1 MAAALR
7 AIATLRG
14 NPEMAI
20 IHRIGTPENDSEAR
34 AIKRFGKDLPDDY
47 FVFHN
52 FELTTGR
59 GLPYEYDIAV
69 LTPHALYH
77 LEVKGYHGE
86 IRGNPLQWTFENGG
100 VYPSPI
106 PLANKKTKIL
116 AGKLKQ
122 YSHRLDEVFVDT
134 LILLTEDRAHAK
146 LNDDQA
152 GRVVHLR
159 DAVAR
164 LCDPKYLPVSTGNVS
179 TLHDM
184 VCEALFTT
192 RPAQRV
198 KQIGLY
204 DIVQKLDQDD
214 RFTLFLA
221 RHRFIHTQPLIVL
234 KVYHLDVY
242 ASLAERENRL
252 REIFH
257 GQDAMR
263 LLGAHPNLVR
273 TGDMF
278 AWSDDCFVEPTD
290 YFEGG
295 QILEWLLDAHRER
308 SLTWEEKTQI
318 IKGVASGLAH
328 AHQHGV
334 IHRDVRPRNIA
345 VGPGGVVKLGNF
357 DLAYIPGAPNLS
369 IANSVRSHFD
379 RRFVDPAV
387 WENPRDVVPA
397 SDVYSLGLVFY
408 QLITGQPPRHD
419 VEAVLAGK
427 GPAIDT
433 ELLAAELGRSGSP
446 NFMSDPAGAA
456 EIIGRMCAP
465 KRSDRY
471 ATLVE
476 AMEDLAICEL

>member
-1 MAAALR
+1 
-7 AIATLRG
+7 
-14 NPEMAI
+14 MAI
-20 IHRIGTPENDSEAR
+20 IHRIGSPENDSEAR

-122 YSHRLDEVFVDT
+122 HSHRLDEVFVDT
-134 LILLTEDRAHAK
+134 LILLTEDRARAK

-152 GRVVHLR
+152 GRVIHLR
-159 DAVAR
+159 YAIDR
-164 LCDPKYLPVSTGNVS
+164 LTNPKFLPVSTGNVAA
-179 TLHDM
+179 LHDT

-204 DIVQKLDQDD
+204 DIVEKLGQDD
-214 RFTLFLA
+214 RFTTFLA
-221 RHRFIHTQPLIVL
+221 RHRFIHTQPITDL
-234 KVYHLDVY
+234 KVYHLDLY
-242 ASLAERENRL
+242 APAEEKQYRV

-257 GQDAMR
+257 GQDGMR
-263 LLGAHPNLVR
+263 LLGAHPNPIR

-278 AWSDDCFVEPTD
+278 AWNDDCFVEPTEHV
-290 YFEGG
+290 EGG
-295 QILEWLLDAHRER
+295 QILEVLLDQHRER
-308 SLTWEEKTQI
+308 ALTWEEKTAI
-318 IKGVASGLAH
+318 IKGVAAGLAH
-328 AHQHGV
+328 AHRHGV
-334 IHRDVRPRNIA
+334 IHRDIRPRNIV
-345 VGPGGVVKLGNF
+345 VGPHGTVKLGNF
-357 DLAYIPGAPNLS
+357 DLAFIPNAPNLS
-369 IANSVRSHFD
+369 IANSVRGHFD
-379 RRFVDPAV
+379 RRYVAPAV
-387 WENPRDVVPA
+387 WEDPRDVVPA
-397 SDVYSLGLVFY
+397 SDVYALGLVFY
-408 QLITGQPPRHD
+408 QLITGEPPLHD

-427 GPAIDT
+427 GPAIDVD
-433 ELLAAELGRSGSP
+433 LLTAKLCRRGSP
-446 NFMSDPAGAA
+446 DFMNDPAGAA

-465 KRSDRY
+465 ERSDRY
-471 ATLVE
+471 ATLAE
-476 AMEDLAICEL
+476 ALEDLAICST

>member
-1 MAAALR
+1 
-7 AIATLRG
+7 
-14 NPEMAI
+14 MAI

-34 AIKRFGKDLPDDY
+34 AIKRFAKDLPDDC

-52 FELTTGR
+52 FEVTTGR

-77 LEVKGYHGE
+77 VEVKGYHGE
-86 IRGNPLQWTFENGG
+86 IRGNPQQWVFENGG

-122 YSHRLDEVFVDT
+122 YSHRLDEVFVET
-134 LILLTEDRAHAK
+134 LILLTEDRARAK

-159 DAVAR
+159 DAVGR
-164 LCDPKYLPVSTGNVS
+164 LSDPKYLPVSTGNVAA
-179 TLHDM
+179 LADM

-192 RPAQRV
+192 RPAKKVQR
-198 KQIGLY
+198 IGLY

-221 RHRFIHTQPLIVL
+221 RHRFIHTQPLTVL

-242 ASLAERENRL
+242 APAAEKDYRL

-257 GQDAMR
+257 AQDAVR
-263 LLGAHPNLVR
+263 LLGAHPNIVR

-278 AWSDDCFVEPTD
+278 TWNDDCFVEPTD
-290 YFEGG
+290 FIEGG
-295 QILEWLLDAHRER
+295 QILEWLLGKHGER
-308 SLTWEEKTQI
+308 ALTWEEKTRI
-318 IKGVASGLAH
+318 IKGVAAGLAH
-328 AHQHGV
+328 AHRHGV

-345 VGPGGVVKLGNF
+345 VGPRGVVKLGNF
-357 DLAYIPGAPNLS
+357 DLAYIPDAPNLS
-369 IANSVRSHFD
+369 IANSVRGHFD
-379 RRFVDPAV
+379 RRYVAPAV
-387 WENPRDVVPA
+387 WENPRDIVPA

-408 QLITGQPPRHD
+408 QLITGHPPRHD

-427 GPAIDT
+427 GPAIDA
-433 ELLAAELGRSGSP
+433 ELLIAELSGVNSP

-456 EIIGRMCAP
+456 EVIGRMCAP
-465 KRSDRY
+465 RRSDRY
-471 ATLVE
+471 ATLAE
-476 AMEDLAICEL
+476 ALDDLAVCEP

>member
-1 MAAALR
+1 
-7 AIATLRG
+7 
-14 NPEMAI
+14 MAI
-20 IHRIGTPENDSEAR
+20 IHRIGTPENDSEAH
-34 AIKRFGKDLPDDY
+34 AIKRLGKDLPDDY

-86 IRGNPLQWTFENGG
+86 IRGNPQQWIFENGG
-100 VYPSPI
+100 VFPSPI

-116 AGKLKQ
+116 AGKLRQ
-122 YSHRLDEVFVDT
+122 YSHRLEDVFVDT

-159 DAVAR
+159 DAIDR
-164 LCDPKYLPVSTGNVS
+164 LCDPKYLPVSTGNV
-179 TLHDM
+179 TPLHDTI
-184 VCEALFTT
+184 CEALFTT
-192 RPAQRV
+192 RPAQKV

-204 DIVQKLDQDD
+204 DIMQKLDQDD
-214 RFTLFLA
+214 GSTLFLA
-221 RHRFIHTQPLIVL
+221 RHRFIHTQPLTVL
-234 KVYHLDVY
+234 RVYHLDVY
-242 ASLAERENRL
+242 APAEKETRL

-263 LLGAHPNLVR
+263 LLGAHPNLIR
-273 TGDMF
+273 SGDMF
-278 AWSDDCFVEPTD
+278 AWNDDSFVEPID
-290 YFEGG
+290 FIEGG
-295 QILEWLLDAHRER
+295 QILEWLLDKHSER
-308 SLTWEEKTQI
+308 TLTWDEKTQI
-318 IKGVASGLAH
+318 IKGVAAGLAH
-328 AHQHGV
+328 AHRRGV
-334 IHRDVRPRNIA
+334 IHRDIRPRNIV
-345 VGPGGVVKLGNF
+345 VGPHGLVKLGAF
-357 DLAYIPGAPNLS
+357 DLAHIPNAPNLRL
-369 IANSVRSHFD
+369 ANSVRSHFD
-379 RRFVDPAV
+379 RRYVAPAV
-387 WENPRDVVPA
+387 WENPQDVVPA

-427 GPAIDT
+427 GPAIDSA
-433 ELLAAELGRSGSP
+433 LLRTELGRAGSP

-456 EIIGRMCAP
+456 EIIARMCAP

-471 ATLVE
+471 ATLAEV
-476 AMEDLAICEL
+476 MEDLAICEP

>member
-1 MAAALR
+1 
-7 AIATLRG
+7 
-14 NPEMAI
+14 MAI
-20 IHRIGTPENDSEAR
+20 IHRIGTPETDSEAR
-34 AIKRFGKDLPDDY
+34 AIKRLGKDLPDDC

-86 IRGNPLQWTFENGG
+86 IRGNPAQWIFDNGA
-100 VYPSPI
+100 VFPSPI

-122 YSHRLDEVFVDT
+122 HSHRLGGVFVDT
-134 LILLTEDRAHAK
+134 LILLTEDRARAK

-152 GRVVHLR
+152 GRVIHLH
-159 DAVAR
+159 DVINR
-164 LCDPKYLPVSTGNVS
+164 LTDPSFLPVSTGNVS
-179 TLHDM
+179 ALADL
-184 VCEALFTT
+184 VSEALFTT
-192 RPAQRV
+192 RPAQKV

-221 RHRFIHTQPLIVL
+221 RHRCLHTQPLTVL

-242 ASLAERENRL
+242 AQAEEKQYRL

-257 GQDAMR
+257 GQDAML

-290 YFEGG
+290 FIEGG
-295 QILEWLLDAHRER
+295 QILEWLLDKHGER
-308 SLTWEEKTQI
+308 ALTWEEKTRI
-318 IKGVASGLAH
+318 IKGVAAGLAY
-328 AHQHGV
+328 AHRHGV

-345 VGPGGVVKLGNF
+345 VGPRGVVKLGNF
-357 DLAYIPGAPNLS
+357 DLAFIPDAPNLS
-369 IANSVRSHFD
+369 IASSVREHFD
-379 RRFVDPAV
+379 RRYVAPAV

-408 QLITGQPPRHD
+408 HLITGQPPRHD

-427 GPAIDT
+427 GPAIDSK
-433 ELLAAELGRSGSP
+433 LLAAELGRVGSP
-446 NFMSDPAGAA
+446 GFMSDPAGAA

-465 KRSDRY
+465 QRSDRY
-471 ATLVE
+471 ATLAE
-476 AMEDLAICEL
+476 ALEDLAICET

>member
-1 MAAALR
+1 
-7 AIATLRG
+7 
-14 NPEMAI
+14 MAI
-20 IHRIGTPENDSEAR
+20 IHRIGTPENDSETR
-34 AIKRFGKDLPDDY
+34 AIKRISKDLPDDC

-69 LTPHALYH
+69 LAPHALYH

-122 YSHRLDEVFVDT
+122 HSHRLDGVFVDT
-134 LILLTEDRAHAK
+134 LILLTEDRARAK

-152 GRVVHLR
+152 GRVIHLR
-159 DAVAR
+159 DAVER
-164 LCDPKYLPVSTGNVS
+164 LSNPRYLPVSTNNVAA
-179 TLHDM
+179 LHDM

-198 KQIGLY
+198 QRIGLY
-204 DIVQKLDQDD
+204 DIVEKLDQDD
-214 RFTLFLA
+214 RFTTFLA
-221 RHRFIHTQPLIVL
+221 RHRFIHTQPVTVL

-242 ASLAERENRL
+242 APAEEKQYRL

-278 AWSDDCFVEPTD
+278 AWSDDSFVEPT
-290 YFEGG
+290 EHVAGG
-295 QILEWLLDAHRER
+295 QFLEVLLDEQRER
-308 SLTWEEKTQI
+308 ALTWEEKAQI
-318 IKGVASGLAH
+318 IKGVAVGLAH
-328 AHQHGV
+328 AHKRGV
-334 IHRDVRPRNIA
+334 IHRDVRPRNIV
-345 VGPGGVVKLGNF
+345 VGPGGVVKMANF
-357 DLAYIPGAPNLS
+357 DLAYIPDAPNLS
-369 IANSVRSHFD
+369 IANSVRGHFD
-379 RRFVDPAV
+379 RRYVAPAV
-387 WENPRDVVPA
+387 WEDPRDVVPA
-397 SDVYSLGLVFY
+397 SDVYALGLVFY
-408 QLITGQPPRHD
+408 QLITGQPPLHD

-427 GPAIDT
+427 GPAIDAD
-433 ELLAAELGRSGSP
+433 LLTAKLSRKGSP
-446 NFMSDPAGAA
+446 DFMSDPAGAA
-456 EIIGRMCAP
+456 EVIGRMCAP
-465 KRSDRY
+465 ERTERY
-471 ATLVE
+471 ATLAE
-476 AMEDLAICEL
+476 ALEDLAICEP

>member
-1 MAAALR
+1 
-7 AIATLRG
+7 
-14 NPEMAI
+14 MAI

-34 AIKRFGKDLPDDY
+34 AIKKLGKDLPTDY

-86 IRGNPLQWTFENGG
+86 IRGNPLQWIFENGST
-100 VYPSPI
+100 YPSPI

-116 AGKLKQ
+116 AGKLRQ
-122 YSHRLDEVFVDT
+122 HSHRLEGVFVDT
-134 LILLTEDRAHAK
+134 LILLTEDRARAK

-152 GRVVHLR
+152 GRVIHLR
-159 DAVAR
+159 DAIDR
-164 LCDPKYLPVSTGNVS
+164 LCDPKYLPVSTGNVAPLS
-179 TLHDM
+179 DM

-192 RPAQRV
+192 RPAKKIQ
-198 KQIGLY
+198 QIGLY

-221 RHRFIHTQPLIVL
+221 RHRFIHTQPLTVL
-234 KVYHLDVY
+234 KVYHFDVY
-242 ASLAERENRL
+242 TTAEEKQYRL

-257 GQDAMR
+257 AQDAMR
-263 LLGAHPNLVR
+263 LLGTHPNLVR

-278 AWSDDCFVEPTD
+278 TWNDDCFVEPTD
-290 YFEGG
+290 FIEGG
-295 QILEWLLDAHRER
+295 QILEWLLDKHCER
-308 SLTWEEKTQI
+308 GLTWDEKTQI
-318 IKGVASGLAH
+318 IKGAAAGLAH
-328 AHQHGV
+328 AHRRGV

-345 VGPGGVVKLGNF
+345 LGPRGVVKLGNF
-357 DLAYIPGAPNLS
+357 DLCYVPDAPNLS
-369 IANSVRSHFD
+369 IANSIRDHFD
-379 RRFVDPAV
+379 RRYVAPAV

-397 SDVYSLGLVFY
+397 SDVYSLGLVYY

-433 ELLAAELGRSGSP
+433 ELLAAELSRNGSP

-456 EIIGRMCAP
+456 EIVGRMCAP
-465 KRSDRY
+465 QRSDRY
-471 ATLVE
+471 ATLAE
-476 AMEDLAICEL
+476 AMEDLAICEA

>member
-1 MAAALR
+1 
-7 AIATLRG
+7 
-14 NPEMAI
+14 MAI

-34 AIKRFGKDLPDDY
+34 AIKRFGKDLPDDC

-86 IRGNPLQWTFENGG
+86 IRGNPLQWIFENGG

-122 YSHRLDEVFVDT
+122 HSHLLDGVFVDT
-134 LILLTEDRAHAK
+134 LILLTEDRARAK

-152 GRVVHLR
+152 GRVIHLR
-159 DAVAR
+159 DAIDR

-179 TLHDM
+179 ALSDM

-192 RPAQRV
+192 RPAQKI

-204 DIVQKLDQDD
+204 EIVQKLDQDE

-221 RHRFIHTQPLIVL
+221 RHRFIHTQPLTVL

-242 ASLAERENRL
+242 ASAAEKEHRL
-252 REIFH
+252 QEIFH

-290 YFEGG
+290 FIEGG
-295 QILEWLLDAHRER
+295 QILEWLLDKHCER
-308 SLTWEEKTQI
+308 ALTWDEKAQI
-318 IKGVASGLAH
+318 IKGVGAGLAH
-328 AHQHGV
+328 AHRHGV
-334 IHRDVRPRNIA
+334 IHRDIRPRNIA
-345 VGPGGVVKLGNF
+345 VGPRGVVKLGNF
-357 DLAYIPGAPNLS
+357 DLAYIPDAPNLS
-369 IANSVRSHFD
+369 IANSVRGHFD
-379 RRFVDPAV
+379 RRYVAPAV

-397 SDVYSLGLVFY
+397 SDIYSLGLVFY
-408 QLITGQPPRHD
+408 QLITGQPPQHD

-427 GPAIDT
+427 GPAIDIDYLT
-433 ELLAAELGRSGSP
+433 AKLSRKGTP
-446 NFMSDPAGAA
+446 DFMSDPAGAA
-456 EIIGRMCAP
+456 EILGRMCAP
-465 KRSDRY
+465 QRSDRY
-471 ATLVE
+471 ATLAE
-476 AMEDLAICEL
+476 AMEDLAICES